1 MATPRSTRADNA
13 EPVLDAGHIPTPQPR
28 AGRDRAAR
36 RQEGH
41 SPPCHP
47 AGPLRHPVTVS
58 AGRAVVVLV
67 VLKAVVAR
75 RLLTG
80 VAVVATVQVP
90 ASCSSPVTEGTVTFV
105 PVGLPAVS

>member
-1 MATPRSTRADNA
+1 M
-13 EPVLDAGHIPTPQPR
+13 
-28 AGRDRAAR
+28 
-36 RQEGH
+36 
-41 SPPCHP
+41 
-47 AGPLRHPVTVS
+47 TVS
-58 AGRAVVVLV
+58 AGRAVVALVLV

-90 ASCSSPVTEGTVTFV
+90 ASCSSPVAEGTVTFV